1 MTPHSNE
8 SLPLEIPPEGRLW
21 HRASAVL
28 EHHIAATALMTMG
41 WRGVPRVTLED
52 RSATGG
58 ARIAWFMAARPGV
71 PGLSVK
77 DARMMLLSARDR
89 SKQSLA
95 AMQPDA
101 PFLAALA
108 ALENLAGLMIWQK
121 TGRDFEVTMLPQCR
135 FFSLLSDHPDR
146 VPMQH
151 KAGGGYPVH
160 DGLFAAAL
168 IACGFSPVNAMGLV
182 GPVLSF
188 PHTSLTFP
196 DMIFPE
202 VEAVAHQM
210 REAYGRRGIKPPFTL
225 PGYPAEEHP
234 FFYAYH
240 AVLNYAP
247 HRDAC
252 VQAARNPDRFLRN
265 PTNSQRTA
273 IVTASLTETGNDR
286 LRRALAAHLS
296 KQY

>member
-71 PGLSVK
+71 PGLTVK

-95 AMQPDA
+95 AVQPDA

-108 ALENLAGLMIWQK
+108 ALENLAGLMIWQQ
-121 TGRDFEVTMLPQCR
+121 TGRDFEVTMLPQGR

-146 VPMQH
+146 VPVRMTESS
-151 KAGGGYPVH
+151 GYIVH
-160 DGLFAAAL
+160 DGELAAAL
-168 IACGFSPVNAMGLV
+168 IACGFYPTVTPGGACLM
-182 GPVLSF
+182 F
-188 PHTSLTFP
+188 PAKSTTFP
-196 DMIFPE
+196 DLAFKD

-210 REAYGRRGIKPPFTL
+210 RESYGRRGIKPPFTL
-225 PGYPAEEHP
+225 PGYAAEEHP

-247 HRDAC
+247 HRAAC

-265 PTNSQRTA
+265 PANSQRTA
-273 IVTASLTETGNDR
+273 IVTASLTEKGNDR
-286 LRRALAAHLS
+286 LRRELAKHLS